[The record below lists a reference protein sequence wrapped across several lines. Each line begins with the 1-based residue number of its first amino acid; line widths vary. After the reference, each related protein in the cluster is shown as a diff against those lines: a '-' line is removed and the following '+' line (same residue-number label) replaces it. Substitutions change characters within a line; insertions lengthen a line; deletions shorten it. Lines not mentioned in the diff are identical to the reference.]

1 MRKTS
6 TSSST
11 QPVLTF
17 QHSHSEIASGE
28 DWTDFEYWLRIS
40 NDFYTPLLSRGPNI
54 KVPCLPWPSLLV
66 RKVYKSL
73 CRLVS
78 SMKSIGQHA
87 FGNCDN
93 LTKISLPEG
102 LEFVGLEAFA
112 GCINLKRVDIYG
124 EYTHFGTAT
133 LASCYSL
140 REIHCYDY
148 NSLTIDR
155 PEFFIDKEAVEKCA
169 LYVRPAF
176 RDSYRYDSYFCQ
188 FRDNFYLE

>member
-1 MRKTS
+1 MHRRRFHSSRKIYLHSWQRYLNFSINQFLTIFISRTGELKCWPRQQSRTCHKWKCEPRNLTEIWTMRKTS

-11 QPVLTF
+11 QPVQTF
-17 QHSHSEIASGE
+17 QHRLREIASGE

-87 FGNCDN
+87 FGTSNILFMLFFERD
-93 LTKISLPEG
+93 TLPW
-102 LEFVGLEAFA
+102 L
-112 GCINLKRVDIYG
+112 
-124 EYTHFGTAT
+124 
-133 LASCYSL
+133 
-140 REIHCYDY
+140 
-148 NSLTIDR
+148 
-155 PEFFIDKEAVEKCA
+155 
-169 LYVRPAF
+169 
-176 RDSYRYDSYFCQ
+176 
-188 FRDNFYLE
+188 